1 MNRNSD
7 IFDNGIEMCEEKM
20 SSVVIEK
27 DDLKSNLPKWKRDIS
42 NMTLAYEYRRNRLKY
57 MEERNSVLIFFLTT
71 VTTTISLTQFNLNET
86 DYPEL
91 SLGIKI
97 LFTTLCLLATMISGW
112 QKIRKYSD
120 TISSYSVFLE
130 KLRTLLLYSV
140 KPNQNNSV
148 YKYAEK
154 YDLIT
159 KDKPHMNM
167 NTYYLSLKE
176 SKKTKAR
183 INALERMDEFDDGVS
198 CFKCFSCCRKKK
210 DKKEENYGNY

>member
-1 MNRNSD
+1 MNND
-7 IFDNGIEMCEEKM
+7 IFDNEIEMPEEKM
-20 SSVVIEK
+20 SVVIENNN
-27 DDLKSNLPKWKRDIS
+27 LKSHLPKWKRDIS
-42 NMTLAYEYRRNRLKY
+42 NMTLAYEYRRNKLKY
-57 MEERNSVLIFFLTT
+57 MEERNSILIFFLTT
-71 VTTTISLTQFNLNET
+71 VTTTISLTQFNFNET
-86 DYPEL
+86 DFPQL

-97 LFTTLCLLATMISGW
+97 LFTTLCLLACMISGW

-120 TISSYSVFLE
+120 VISQYSVFLE

-140 KPNQNNSV
+140 KPNQNESV

-176 SKKTKAR
+176 SKKTKSR
-183 INALERMDEFDDGVS
+183 INALERMDSFDDGNS
-198 CFKCFSCCRKKK
+198 CFSCCRKKK
-210 DKKEENYGNY
+210 NNENY

>member
-1 MNRNSD
+1 MNRNND

-20 SSVVIEK
+20 SVVIDK
-27 DDLKSNLPKWKRDIS
+27 NDLKSHLPKWKRDIS

>member
-1 MNRNSD
+1 MNRNND
-7 IFDNGIEMCEEKM
+7 IFDNEIEMCEEKM
-20 SSVVIEK
+20 SNVVIEK
-27 DDLKSNLPKWKRDIS
+27 NNLKSQLPKWKRDLS

-71 VTTTISLTQFNLNET
+71 VTTTISLTQFNFNET

-97 LFTTLCLLATMISGW
+97 LFTILCLLATMISGW

-140 KPNQNNSV
+140 KPNKNDSV

-183 INALERMDEFDDGVS
+183 INALERMDSLDDGGF